1 MSSTLTSADKREIRL
16 WIRDH
21 IGAVR
26 QTVERAKG
34 LYDKVKDPALTTV
47 VGRATAQAMAKFE
60 LADVARPEVEELA
73 TLAASDPMT
82 PAAMILSPMF
92 RLSRE
97 DLLDVAHW
105 AGRTD
110 GYAASMVQ
118 AEAFVRAVVRG
129 NLEELRKERVPPHVP
144 GKLKIKRRRRG

>member
-1 MSSTLTSADKREIRL
+1 MSSTLSPADRREIKL
-16 WIRDH
+16 WIHDR
-21 IGAVR
+21 IGDIRRA
-26 QTVERAKG
+26 VERATE
-34 LYDKVKDPALTTV
+34 LNDKVKMPTTETV
-47 VGRATAQAMAKFE
+47 VSRATMLAMGRFE
-60 LADVARPEVEELA
+60 LDPDLQPEVRKIAEE
-73 TLAASDPMT
+73 AAAMSIT
-82 PAAMILSPMF
+82 PAALILTPMF

-129 NLEELRKERVPPHVP
+129 NLEELRKERVPHDT
-144 GKLKIKRRRRG
+144 GKRYTIKRRKR